1 MRAPEFRPPRFW
13 TESGDAWPA
22 RALAP
27 LALAWS
33 AAGRVRRALVPSFRA
48 EAKVLCVGNL
58 VAGGAGK
65 TPLVLD
71 LARRILCRG
80 HAVHILT
87 RGYGGTLAG
96 PVKVDLGRHGF
107 PDVGDEALLLA
118 RLAATWVGRDR
129 ARAAKAACADG
140 ARVLIMDDGFQNSSL
155 AKDFSVLAVDGAVG
169 FGNGRVI
176 PAGPLREPLGHGL
189 ARADAVV
196 MFGPDEKN
204 AALRIQ
210 AIRPD
215 LAVLHARF
223 APGPEALRLKGRPA
237 LAFAGIGRP
246 EKFFATAR
254 EAGVLVRETADFP
267 DHHVYSDSD
276 LAGIFRRAADLG
288 AVPLTTAKD
297 AARMPPSARAQVEVL
312 TMTLVWEDEAALEA
326 LLHRFLA
333 SR

>member
-1 MRAPEFRPPRFW
+1 MRAPEFW
-13 TESGDAWPA
+13 TGTEGAWPA

-27 LALAWS
+27 LAWAWATASRARLALARPW
-33 AAGRVRRALVPSFRA
+33 RAP
-48 EAKVLCVGNL
+48 AKVLCVGNL

-71 LARRILCRG
+71 LARRILRCG
-80 HAVHILT
+80 HAVHILA

-96 PVKVDLGRHGF
+96 PVKVDLARHKF
-107 PDVGDEALLLA
+107 TDVGDEALLLA
-118 RLAATWVGRDR
+118 RLAATWVGHDR
-129 ARAAKAACADG
+129 AKTAKAACADG
-140 ARVLIMDDGFQNSSL
+140 ARILIMDDGFQNPSL
-155 AKDFSVLAVDGAVG
+155 AKDFSVLAVDGAAG
-169 FGNGRVI
+169 FGNGRVM
-176 PAGPLREPLGHGL
+176 PAGPLREPLEHGIK
-189 ARADAVV
+189 RADAVV
-196 MFGPDEKN
+196 IFGADATN
-204 AALRIQ
+204 AASRIRELR
-210 AIRPD
+210 PE

-223 APGPEALRLKGRPA
+223 APGLESARFKGRPA

-254 EAGVLVRETADFP
+254 EAGVLVRATADFP

-276 LAGIFRRAADLG
+276 LAGIFRRAAALG

-312 TMTLVWEDEAALEA
+312 TMTLVWEDEAVIEA

-333 SR
+333 A

>member
-1 MRAPEFRPPRFW
+1 MRAPEFW
-13 TESGDAWPA
+13 TGTEDAWPA

-27 LALAWS
+27 LSLAW
-33 AAGRVRRALVPSFRA
+33 AAASRVHRALVRPFRA
-48 EAKVLCVGNL
+48 AAKVLCVGNL

-71 LARRILCRG
+71 LVRRTLRRG
-80 HAVHILT
+80 HAAHILT
-87 RGYGGTLAG
+87 RGYGGTLAE
-96 PVKVDLGRHGF
+96 PVKVDLARHGV
-107 PDVGDEALLLA
+107 PEVGDEALLLA

-129 ARAAKAACADG
+129 AKTAKAACAGG
-140 ARVLIMDDGFQNSSL
+140 ARVLIMDDGFQNPSL
-155 AKDFSVLAVDGAVG
+155 AKDFSILAIDGAVG
-169 FGNGRVI
+169 FGNGRVV
-176 PAGPLREPLGHGL
+176 PAGPLREPLAQGL

-210 AIRPD
+210 ALRPE
-215 LAVLHARF
+215 LGVLRARI
-223 APGPEALRLKGRPA
+223 APGPEAARLKGRPV

-254 EAGVLVRETADFP
+254 ASGVELRDTLAFP
-267 DHHVYSDSD
+267 DHHVYSESD
-276 LAGIFRRAADLG
+276 LAGIFRRAAELG

-297 AARMPPSARAQVEVL
+297 AVRIPPSARAQVEVL
-312 TMTLVWEDEAALEA
+312 TMTLVWEDEAALEV
-326 LLHRFLA
+326 LLHRFLH

>member
-1 MRAPEFRPPRFW
+1 MRAPEFW
-13 TESGDAWPA
+13 TGAENAWFA

-27 LALAWS
+27 LALAWA

-65 TPLVLD
+65 TPLALD
-71 LARRILCRG
+71 LARRILHRG
-80 HAVHILT
+80 HSVHILA
-87 RGYGGTLAG
+87 RGYGGTLSG
-96 PVKVDLGRHGF
+96 PVKVDLARHKF
-107 PDVGDEALLLA
+107 TEVGDEALLLA

-129 ARAAKAACADG
+129 AAAARVACADG
-140 ARVLIMDDGFQNSSL
+140 ARVLVMDDGFQNPSL
-155 AKDFSVLAVDGAVG
+155 TKDFSVLAVDGAVG
-169 FGNGRVI
+169 FGNGRVM
-176 PAGPLREPLGHGL
+176 PAGPLRESLEHGL
-189 ARADAVV
+189 ARADAAVI
-196 MFGPDEKN
+196 FGADARN
-204 AALRIQ
+204 AASRIRALR
-210 AIRPD
+210 PE
-215 LAVLHARF
+215 LAVLQARF
-223 APGPEALRLKGRPA
+223 APGPEAARLKGRPA

-254 EAGVLVRETADFP
+254 EAGVLVLKTADFP

-276 LAGIFRRAADLG
+276 LAGIFRRAAALG

-297 AARMPPSARAQVEVL
+297 AARMPPSARAALEVL

-326 LLHRFLA
+326 LLHRFLR